1 MSDLSASNAP
11 RVPVSRLRALLGL
24 IACCALWGL
33 SFPVIKALG
42 LLLSAGAPGINTW
55 FASAATVVVRFGSGA
70 LVLVM
75 LGWSTPTRREV
86 SQGASLGVFSAV
98 GMLLQMDALNFSSAS
113 TSAFLTQGYI
123 VILPLVAALGAR
135 ALPPLKTLL
144 CVLVSA
150 LGLGILSGFD
160 WDGAHLGRGESETL
174 LAACSFAVQI
184 LCLDA
189 KRFRGN
195 RPRVVTTIMFAS
207 VALLLVPIA
216 LGSMRNRAELGLLF
230 ATPLT
235 LILVFVLTVP
245 CTILAFSLMNRYQP
259 EVSASEAG
267 IIYGAEPLFA
277 SVLALFLPGIL
288 ENLAGID
295 YANERLGVRLL
306 VGGSLV
312 VSANVLLQLRWSPP
326 AKRKPKFG

>member
-1 MSDLSASNAP
+1 MSAP
-11 RVPVSRLRALLGL
+11 IAPSVPVSRLRALLGL
-24 IACCALWGL
+24 IGCCALWGL

-42 LLLSAGAPGINTW
+42 LLLGARAPGLSTW

-70 LVLVM
+70 LVLAA
-75 LGWSTPTRREV
+75 LGWSKPTRPELL
-86 SQGASLGVFSAV
+86 QGASLGLFSAI

-123 VILPLVAALGAR
+123 VILPLVGALGAR
-135 ALPPLKTLL
+135 ALPPLKTLV

-150 LGLGILSGFD
+150 VGLAILSGFD

-189 KRFRGN
+189 KRYRGN
-195 RPRVVTTIMFAS
+195 RPRVVTTIMFAG
-207 VALLLVPIA
+207 VALLLVPIV
-216 LGSMRNRAELGLLF
+216 LCSMRGVAELGLLF

-235 LILVFVLTVP
+235 LVLVFVLTVP
-245 CTILAFSLMNRYQP
+245 CTIMAFSLMNRYQP

-277 SVLALFLPGIL
+277 SVLALFLPGIFAR
-288 ENLAGID
+288 LAGID
-295 YANERLGVRLL
+295 YANEQLSARLL
-306 VGGSLV
+306 LGGSLV
-312 VSANVLLQLRWSPP
+312 VSANVLLQLRWSPRP
-326 AKRKPKFG
+326 EA